1 MNRQKIKKLLAV
13 SGGSLVAA
21 LSFLPVPASAF
32 PGVTPC
38 TMLGA
43 PYMPP
48 PCRVVDMKKLTDIAT
63 KYAQDIEK
71 KRETIKNI
79 EQAKAATDGIM
90 ADVKSLKNIKL
101 DIALPDIDTN
111 MGPLFSG
118 QAPSSISALAEKT
131 SNAIFSGVDGTTA
144 KVQAAQE
151 ERSKIVRDGIA
162 EAFAYGAVKN
172 DIANDFSQ
180 RQSELAAK
188 ACRAKDLRGD
198 WAVNSEIKLEVM
210 NARTKQAELMAAVLK
225 LNSSINTGRMK
236 AEGGEGYSSSE
247 TINVS
252 LPKIDPIDQSFR
264 VKDLMDILAQAQ
276 KIFAGIQIVQMTKS
290 AKDSLQEVI
299 TDAENTS
306 ARKQA
311 KINEINSYASSW
323 VRNSKRCSPQM
334 ILDTTIS
341 RLGSMNGQ
349 MAELAKTPEG
359 QLSPKVFSDRKI
371 TAQDLEKM
379 KEYDID
385 PRAFIGSWLDP
396 LNYDNTHKLVDE
408 LLSDKNKGAL
418 SSCIEGDDDNRE
430 FKNLVGGTSY
440 EDKSKPSNDP
450 NRYVYVPGLNDLI
463 LEEAWKNEE
472 AAKARAQIAEAEQ
485 TINQEN
491 ADQGKAITT
500 ETAVA
505 DLQALIAR
513 ANILGQEISNGK
525 DEGSKQVAG
534 ELLTRLQNLVG
545 GGVGLPSVDASLP
558 SVGIDGGNGGEIQ
571 GPVIPERF
579 VPLPDEGTPVRPPIT
594 VPEQ

>member
-1 MNRQKIKKLLAV
+1 MNHQKIKKLLAV

-32 PGVTPC
+32 PAFSPC
-38 TMLGA
+38 LILGS
-43 PYMPP
+43 PMPP
-48 PCRVVDMKKLTDIAT
+48 PCRVFDMKKVTDIAT
-63 KYAQDIEK
+63 KNAQDIQKIQETVS
-71 KRETIKNI
+71 TIK
-79 EQAKAATDGIM
+79 QAKAATDGIM
-90 ADVKSLKNIKL
+90 ADAKNLTNIKL

-118 QAPSSISALAEKT
+118 QGTPTISGLAEKT

-151 ERSKIVRDGIA
+151 RRSEIVRDGIT

-225 LNSSINTGRMK
+225 LNSSVNTGKMK

-264 VKDLMDILAQAQ
+264 VKDLMDILSQAQ
-276 KIFAGIQIVQMTKS
+276 KIFAGIQVVQMTKS

-299 TDAENTS
+299 ADAENTS

-349 MAELAKTPEG
+349 MADIAKQPLD
-359 QLSPKVFSDRKI
+359 QINPSVFTSRGIDV
-371 TAQDLEKM
+371 AAMEAN
-379 KEYDID
+379 DID
-385 PRAFIGSWLDP
+385 PRAFVGSWTDP
-396 LNYDNTHKLVDE
+396 LHYQNTQNLIDE
-408 LLSDKNKGAL
+408 LLNDKRGGVV

-430 FKNLVGGTSY
+430 FRNLVGGTSY

-485 TINQEN
+485 TIDQEN
-491 ADQGKAITT
+491 ADQGKVITT

-513 ANILGQEISNGK
+513 ANLLGQEISNGK

-558 SVGIDGGNGGEIQ
+558 SVGIDGGNGGEVQ

>member
-32 PGVTPC
+32 PAFSPC
-38 TMLGA
+38 LILGS
-43 PYMPP
+43 PMPP
-48 PCRVVDMKKLTDIAT
+48 PCRVFDMKKVTDIAT
-63 KYAQDIEK
+63 KNAQDIQKIQETVN
-71 KRETIKNI
+71 TIK
-79 EQAKAATDGIM
+79 QAKAATDGIM
-90 ADVKSLKNIKL
+90 ADAKSLTNIKL

-118 QAPSSISALAEKT
+118 QGTPTISGLAEKT

-151 ERSKIVRDGIA
+151 RRSEIVRDGIT

-225 LNSSINTGRMK
+225 LNSSVNTGKMK

-264 VKDLMDILAQAQ
+264 VKDLMDILSQAQ
-276 KIFAGIQIVQMTKS
+276 KIFAGIQVVQMTKS

-299 TDAENTS
+299 ADAENTS

-349 MAELAKTPEG
+349 MADIAKQPLD
-359 QLSPKVFSDRKI
+359 QINPSVFTSRGIDV
-371 TAQDLEKM
+371 AAMEAN
-379 KEYDID
+379 DID
-385 PRAFIGSWLDP
+385 PRAFVGSWTDP
-396 LNYDNTHKLVDE
+396 LHYQNTQNLIDE
-408 LLSDKNKGAL
+408 LLNDKRGGAV

-430 FKNLVGGTSY
+430 FRNLVGGTSY

-485 TINQEN
+485 TIDQEN
-491 ADQGKAITT
+491 ADQGKVITT

-513 ANILGQEISNGK
+513 ANLLGQEISNGK

-558 SVGIDGGNGGEIQ
+558 SVGIDGGNGGEVQ